1 MAAEGV
7 VRSLVSG
14 VDFELFTADDFQNL
28 SAAGFVD
35 ANAYRRAQG
44 VGRLEKALESALPT
58 RIQQVNALLVATCW
72 NCTLARIAHSC
83 GMEELFTW
91 GCFYQLLMQ
100 TWKHGRQVIGGKGS
114 GKSTVMSTEAGF
126 LLANGKKVV
135 YISATR
141 YISEPDKVLLEAL
154 LLAFGQCKTVWE
166 ELQNLLSVEDLVA
179 WCEGRTGLL
188 FIIDDWE
195 QLDPRT
201 NDKVEPQLLH
211 RLKAHLVRA
220 SGVSVRIT
228 VLSIDSPEPYESAK
242 LDKAEDYMLTEEFDG
257 PYTEEELN
265 TWIAQANLPASALL
279 DLDNLTGGIPRLLRF
294 YKECGG
300 DRQQWLKRQEDL
312 VAAINMVV
320 GDGKLPPRLAPKI
333 KLTCFCKDLNGR
345 FRLLSPY
352 FRTQAETLL
361 TGKGKELDKK
371 LLLSDIQLWTE
382 AVEVD
387 CKSELAE
394 RNPSRISWHIE
405 GLVISV
411 IRIQGRL
418 FDDAYSFKRTCGG
431 GGGGVLMGPQALVAL
446 QITVAQ
452 WKAKEKKRSHTVW
465 KDEVL
470 PEWKK
475 GLGAATVESL
485 YYYAMPDT
493 VKLEGLQIKLTEPK
507 IPSKKQ
513 ATRFCWGKNRTC
525 ENCANCKLHFE
536 GEACACGTVD
546 KTGSIS
552 YRSHGKRRPNLKVYR
567 LDYIPFI
574 HIG

>member
-1 MAAEGV
+1 MDDKYNYIGRAGAEKLH
-7 VRSLVSG
+7 SSILK
-14 VDFELFTADDFQNL
+14 LHN
-28 SAAGFVD
+28 
-35 ANAYRRAQG
+35 AN
-44 VGRLEKALESALPT
+44 RL
-58 RIQQVNALLVATCW
+58 
-72 NCTLARIAHSC
+72 
-83 GMEELFTW
+83 
-91 GCFYQLLMQ
+91 
-100 TWKHGRQVIGGKGS
+100 QVIGGKGS

-300 DRQQWLKRQEDL
+300 DRQQWLKRQ
-312 VAAINMVV
+312 VR
-320 GDGKLPPRLAPKI
+320 G
-333 KLTCFCKDLNGR
+333 
-345 FRLLSPY
+345 
-352 FRTQAETLL
+352 
-361 TGKGKELDKK
+361 
-371 LLLSDIQLWTE
+371 
-382 AVEVD
+382 
-387 CKSELAE
+387 
-394 RNPSRISWHIE
+394 
-405 GLVISV
+405 
-411 IRIQGRL
+411 
-418 FDDAYSFKRTCGG
+418 
-431 GGGGVLMGPQALVAL
+431 
-446 QITVAQ
+446 
-452 WKAKEKKRSHTVW
+452 
-465 KDEVL
+465 
-470 PEWKK
+470 
-475 GLGAATVESL
+475 
-485 YYYAMPDT
+485 
-493 VKLEGLQIKLTEPK
+493 
-507 IPSKKQ
+507 
-513 ATRFCWGKNRTC
+513 
-525 ENCANCKLHFE
+525 
-536 GEACACGTVD
+536 
-546 KTGSIS
+546 
-552 YRSHGKRRPNLKVYR
+552 
-567 LDYIPFI
+567 
-574 HIG
+574 